1 MAAFWA
7 SVSFPVKRRSSFFCR
22 AVGKLTHDSPCEIC
36 GTLPGPQE
44 GLEILTIIIVTTDAQ
59 PQAGTEQ
66 VKRRQRVLH
75 EALLLR

>member
-1 MAAFWA
+1 MIAH
-7 SVSFPVKRRSSFFCR
+7 VKYV
-22 AVGKLTHDSPCEIC
+22 A
-36 GTLPGPQE
+36 LPGPQE